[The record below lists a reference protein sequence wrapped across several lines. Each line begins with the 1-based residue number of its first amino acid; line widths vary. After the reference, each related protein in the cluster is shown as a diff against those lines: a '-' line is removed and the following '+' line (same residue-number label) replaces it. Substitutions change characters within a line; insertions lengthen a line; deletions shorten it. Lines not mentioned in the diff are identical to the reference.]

1 LTVDLLLAGNGNAF
15 LFPFP
20 VSTNDETETRFCFHV
35 QLHGYAFPLLLL
47 ESLSVVN
54 SAKMGPAK
62 LPAIGRFACGQKIGF
77 PLCHLTS
84 GLYGYTIDQGIRN
97 S

>member
-1 LTVDLLLAGNGNAF
+1 MAPLLPMGPYKMRSVECGDAMDSSFILGAM
-15 LFPFP
+15 
-20 VSTNDETETRFCFHV
+20 
-35 QLHGYAFPLLLL
+35 LHGYAFPLLLL